1 MSCAGQKRSASHRLY
16 SHFHKMGMVGLVQN
30 IIVLFFFL
38 PCQAEYKACE
48 NGTTNTADKLW
59 EVTRKD
65 GFPLSIKLHL
75 KSKKKQNTKTKLLT
89 VGKKKYILEQTDLCF
104 HPRSAVQCG
113 QKRFGSGKTFFFSW
127 RKSDKYG
134 NKDFFLMKSS
144 CNNQN
149 CIYLF
154 SPIRFLVAF
163 TIGLILAK
171 SLLDPSVRVREHQPS
186 IIDSCFLAK
195 YVWCTLIFC
204 YAARVPVVGML

>member
-16 SHFHKMGMVGLVQN
+16 SHFPKMGIVGLVQN
-30 IIVLFFFL
+30 IIVLFFL

-59 EVTRKD
+59 KVTSKG
-65 GFPLSIKLHL
+65 GFPLSVKV
-75 KSKKKQNTKTKLLT
+75 KKKKKVLT
-89 VGKKKYILEQTDLCF
+89 VGKKYILEQTDLCF
-104 HPRSAVQCG
+104 QPRSAVQCG

-154 SPIRFLVAF
+154 SPI
-163 TIGLILAK
+163 
-171 SLLDPSVRVREHQPS
+171 
-186 IIDSCFLAK
+186 
-195 YVWCTLIFC
+195 
-204 YAARVPVVGML
+204 